1 MKKFESLLYCP
12 APDPNFL
19 SGIQDLKDAQL
30 NEMLER
36 LIELDETESGHK
48 GRIAAVKKEIR
59 HRGSGSTEIVAVEKM
74 SKDIQV
80 AEELYSDGLPY
91 EIERIE
97 NEIRFYQEQAGA
109 SFLEMGRRFIRIK
122 AHEEF
127 GRFMKIIENVNMT
140 PRSVQYAMVAAI
152 KFSNTKSI
160 SHLGA
165 TKMIALSVLDDDDVQ
180 KLEAGGDIAGMN
192 IDDIDRMSVRELRES
207 LRKEREKVKK
217 EKEARKNDRD
227 VQEKAI
233 AQKEAKINELDQQL
247 RYQQPPSKEQI
258 AIAGLAELDK
268 DYFSE
273 LTTAMAAMRKAVGI
287 LNFAQ
292 CTPGV
297 NVQILNE
304 WINKYN
310 EEMVL
315 LNGVHEE
322 LTGMIDNLHPA
333 NKGEYKAVFGDDVGD
348 HR

>member
-1 MKKFESLLYCP
+1 MLADGFVNRTKGAEKLNPKISRAFKEAEAKRELK
-12 APDPNFL
+12 AR
-19 SGIQDLKDAQL
+19 SGK
-30 NEMLER
+30 NN
-36 LIELDETESGHK
+36 
-48 GRIAAVKKEIR
+48 
-59 HRGSGSTEIVAVEKM
+59 STEIVAVEKM
-74 SKDIQV
+74 SKNIQV

-97 NEIRFYQEQAGA
+97 NEIRFYQAQAGE
-109 SFLEMGRRFIRIK
+109 SLLEMGRRFIRIK
-122 AHEEF
+122 AHEDY
-127 GRFMKIIENVNMT
+127 GRFLKTIENVNMT
-140 PRSVQYAMVAAI
+140 PRSVQYAMAAAI

-160 SHLGA
+160 SHLGT

-227 VQEKAI
+227 IQEKAI

-247 RYQQPPSKEQI
+247 RYQQPPTKEQI
-258 AIAGLAELDK
+258 AIAGLSELDK
-268 DYFSE
+268 GYFSE
-273 LTTAMAAMRKAVGI
+273 LTTAMAAMRKATEI
-287 LNFAQ
+287 LNHAQ

-322 LTGMIDNLHPA
+322 LTGMIDDLHPIA
-333 NKGEYKAVFGDDVGD
+333 KGQIKEEV
-348 HR
+348 